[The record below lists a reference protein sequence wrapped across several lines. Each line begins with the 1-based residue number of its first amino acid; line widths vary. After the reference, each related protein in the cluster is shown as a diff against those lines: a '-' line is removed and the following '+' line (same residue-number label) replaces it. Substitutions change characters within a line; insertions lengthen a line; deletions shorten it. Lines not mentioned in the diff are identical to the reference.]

1 MFKQISKIDSA
12 FSPKTGNNPDR
23 GLRTARVKWRGAGL
37 LSIALLAAALHTGPA
52 YAAENDAVRVW
63 NERAIFALVNGT
75 TATTPGPGAGFA
87 PPVAFIH
94 LAIVQGAVYD
104 AVNAIKGGH
113 DPYLPGLKAA

>member
-1 MFKQISKIDSA
+1 MMISIFGSA
-12 FSPKTGNNPDR
+12 FNSFKSPKTANNSYC
-23 GLRTARVKWRGAGL
+23 GLQRAGVKRRRAGL
-37 LSIALLAAALHTGPA
+37 LSIALLAAVTLHPGHA

-63 NERAIFALVNGT
+63 NERAAVTLVNGPAA
-75 TATTPGPGAGFA
+75 ATPGAGFA

-113 DPYLPGLKAA
+113 DP